1 MKIVIAPDSYKGSLT
16 AKEVAHWMTVGLK
29 RALPDA
35 SYQDTPVADGGDGT
49 MAVLVDATGGHVIHA
64 DCHDPLGNPITA
76 QYGILGDGQTGVI
89 EMAAASGL
97 QFIAEQTAQP
107 LSAST
112 YGTGELIKAAL
123 EHGLK
128 KILLCLG
135 GSATSDGGIGM
146 AQALGIQFKNQQN
159 SLVGHG
165 NTAAGEVA
173 RIDCSTL
180 DPRVRETTFI
190 LVSDVTNPLT
200 GHTGASFTFGQQKGA
215 NHAQQAMMDRNLHHF
230 AHIVKKQLHR
240 DFEMVS
246 GAGAA
251 GGLGFASMVFLGAK
265 MQPGITVVLN
275 QINFEQSVEDA
286 DFIVTGEGGTD
297 EQTKYGKAPYGV
309 ARAAKAIKPDCIVIC
324 LSGNVAASSRSLYD
338 QIDVC
343 LATVTGA
350 KPLAAAIHSSRQDI
364 AQTAENVGRLIAC
377 LRPSSEA

>member
-35 SYQDTPVADGGDGT
+35 SYQETPVADGGDGT

-146 AQALGIQFKNQQN
+146 AQALGIQFKNQI
-159 SLVGHG
+159 G
-165 NTAAGEVA
+165 
-173 RIDCSTL
+173 R
-180 DPRVRETTFI
+180 
-190 LVSDVTNPLT
+190 
-200 GHTGASFTFGQQKGA
+200 
-215 NHAQQAMMDRNLHHF
+215 
-230 AHIVKKQLHR
+230 AHV
-240 DFEMVS
+240 
-246 GAGAA
+246 
-251 GGLGFASMVFLGAK
+251 
-265 MQPGITVVLN
+265 
-275 QINFEQSVEDA
+275 
-286 DFIVTGEGGTD
+286 
-297 EQTKYGKAPYGV
+297 
-309 ARAAKAIKPDCIVIC
+309 
-324 LSGNVAASSRSLYD
+324 
-338 QIDVC
+338 
-343 LATVTGA
+343 
-350 KPLAAAIHSSRQDI
+350 
-364 AQTAENVGRLIAC
+364 
-377 LRPSSEA
+377 